1 MNNNRI
7 NSIKYSLI
15 LAYYYYLKTT
25 NVLYHFYE
33 NILLIKGIKKIIKI
47 LKI

>member
-15 LAYYYYLKTT
+15 LDYYYYLKTT

-33 NILLIKGIKKIIKI
+33 NILLIKGIKINY
-47 LKI
+47 

>member
-33 NILLIKGIKKIIKI
+33 NILLIKNKL
-47 LKI
+47 LKY